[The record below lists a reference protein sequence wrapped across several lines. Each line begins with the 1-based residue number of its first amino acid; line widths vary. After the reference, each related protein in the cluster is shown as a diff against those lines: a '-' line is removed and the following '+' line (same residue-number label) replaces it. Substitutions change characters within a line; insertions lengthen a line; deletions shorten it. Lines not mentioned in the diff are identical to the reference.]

1 MKGRTDMNTYKCTVR
16 VAKSG
21 GIGTMIVWAQVQ
33 AQGPNEAKLLL
44 EAQYGRGAVIGIPRV
59 VR

>member
-1 MKGRTDMNTYKCTVR
+1 MNTYRASVR

-21 GIGTMIVWAQVQ
+21 GIGTVMVWAHVK
-33 AQGPNEAKLLL
+33 AQNTIAAKSLL
-44 EAQYGRGAVIGIPRV
+44 EAQYGRGNVIGVPQQ